1 MEEIILKYSPVM
13 FGGTPCSSFLYK
25 QDMYYLYLLQNR
37 IYLLYFCFDILLFIN
52 YIIHTETIRKKYF
65 SLFKIL
71 QIILGI
77 VFS

>member
-25 QDMYYLYLLQNR
+25 QDMYY
-37 IYLLYFCFDILLFIN
+37 LYFCFDILLFIN